1 MVNGNGNGRSN
12 GNGNGQQG
20 WRLGNQTFA
29 SEAEYLAERNRRL
42 DDLARRL
49 RGDGPQE
56 SDRANDGNEN
66 GNGNGNGHGNGNT
79 NGQHDW
85 TVAGKTYSTF
95 REYLE
100 ARDRRKREFLMLGAR
115 VGPEALGPPLVVPD
129 WATPENFD
137 PDPVWPV
144 AEVVNEALD
153 NRFRLFTAAQL
164 NSEQHATRYLIPGIL
179 AAGQPGGIFGA
190 FKTLKTSL
198 AADLLISLAS
208 GTPFLGRFP
217 VSEPGRVV
225 FLSGESG
232 LAALRS
238 TARRICAERGL
249 SLEELDNFVI
259 SPDIPRL
266 DRPVDLMAL
275 RELIEKEKP
284 VCLVIDPAYLA
295 IGETNC
301 RNLFAMGAMLMPLA
315 ELCKSTGCTV
325 LLVHHCKR
333 STKAGIPATLDD
345 IAWSGFAEFSA
356 QWLMVSRRR
365 PFEPDT
371 GRHELWL
378 SAGSRLGNHGL
389 WALDVDEGATAP
401 LPDDGPIELTGEDQR
416 SWKTSLRSV
425 AWAEAQADQRF
436 VETSEDRRLRRRAIA
451 FEHQCQRVLELLT
464 GSYPDGRTARFLR
477 DTLGM
482 SGDRINRLLDVLI
495 EKGHVLRIEDRI
507 VDKHRPIVTY
517 CRVQVI
523 DFCRGT
529 APAPGAVGVA
539 HGGTLRPAAGWS
551 CDEAAAGRDTMFD
564 GKNMRDLTSPQARC
578 DAAPSALSSPASAAP
593 GPGAVPL
600 AGRDTSIDGK
610 NMRDLSCAQ
619 PGRDA
624 GSRPLHWQAVRGQGG

>member
-1 MVNGNGNGRSN
+1 M
-12 GNGNGQQG
+12 
-20 WRLGNQTFA
+20 
-29 SEAEYLAERNRRL
+29 
-42 DDLARRL
+42 
-49 RGDGPQE
+49 
-56 SDRANDGNEN
+56 
-66 GNGNGNGHGNGNT
+66 
-79 NGQHDW
+79 
-85 TVAGKTYSTF
+85 
-95 REYLE
+95 
-100 ARDRRKREFLMLGAR
+100 
-115 VGPEALGPPLVVPD
+115 
-129 WATPENFD
+129 
-137 PDPVWPV
+137 
-144 AEVVNEALD
+144 
-153 NRFRLFTAAQL
+153 
-164 NSEQHATRYLIPGIL
+164 IPGIL

-208 GTPFLGRFP
+208 GTPFLGRFAVP
-217 VSEPGRVV
+217 EPGRVV

-249 SLEELDNFVI
+249 ALESLENLVI

-284 VCLVIDPAYLA
+284 VCLGIDPAYLA

-301 RNLFAMGAMLMPLA
+301 RNLFAMGAMLMPLGK
-315 ELCKSTGCTV
+315 LCRSTGCTV

-389 WALDVDEGATAP
+389 WALDVDEGAAAP
-401 LPDDGPIELTGEDQR
+401 LPDQGPIPAMAEDQR

-425 AWAEAQADQRF
+425 AWAEAQADERF
-436 VETSEDRRLRRRAIA
+436 VETSEERRLRRRAIA
-451 FEHQCQRVLELLT
+451 IEHQSQRVLELLP
-464 GSYPDGRTARFLR
+464 GYPDGHTARFLR

-482 SGDRINRLLDVLI
+482 SGDRINRLLDSLI

-523 DFCRGT
+523 DFSGRGT
-529 APAPGAVGVA
+529 APAPGAVGVVP
-539 HGGTLRPAAGWS
+539 GGTLRPAAGWI
-551 CDEAAAGRDTMFD
+551 CDGPAAGRDTLFD
-564 GKNMRDLTSPQARC
+564 GKNMGDLSSPQLRR
-578 DAAPSALSSPASAAP
+578 DAAPSVGSSPGPAAPGAGAVPLPAP

-600 AGRDTSIDGK
+600 VPLPGRDTLIDGK
-610 NMRDLSCAQ
+610 NTRDLHELDDEEFLKAMDK
-619 PGRDA
+619 PAWWDT
-624 GSRPLHWQAVRGQGG
+624 RPRPKV